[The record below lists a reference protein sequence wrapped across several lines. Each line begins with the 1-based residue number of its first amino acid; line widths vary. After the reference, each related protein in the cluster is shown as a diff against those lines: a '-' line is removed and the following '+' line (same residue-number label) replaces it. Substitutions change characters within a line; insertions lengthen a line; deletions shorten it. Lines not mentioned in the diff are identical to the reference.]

1 MENPRVSIE
10 RKNGL
15 KALLINA
22 SPKKN
27 GNTARLVGLV
37 ADAFQQ
43 KGIQA
48 ETLCLGEQ
56 SYSFCKGCRGCY
68 ETAECVQQ
76 DDVQKIL
83 EKIAG
88 ADVILIASPDYWGD
102 VTGHLK
108 VFMDRCTPYSKAHQP
123 YATLPSGKRGISIA
137 LSAGEDPREC
147 KAILVKIDGL
157 FRTLGIKP
165 AASFYTCGILTEQDL
180 ENDEGKLAEAAFF
193 ASEIAKAL
201 VP

>member
-1 MENPRVSIE
+1 M
-10 RKNGL
+10 
-15 KALLINA
+15 KALLLNA
-22 SPKKN
+22 SPKTN

-37 ADAFQQ
+37 AEAFQK

-68 ETAECVQQ
+68 QTASCVQR

-83 EKIAG
+83 EKMAG
-88 ADVILIASPDYWGD
+88 ADVVLIASPDYWGD

-108 VFMDRCTPYSKAHQP
+108 VFIDRCTPYSKAHQP
-123 YATLPSGKRGISIA
+123 HAALPGGKRGISIA
-137 LSAGEDPREC
+137 LSGGEDAREC
-147 KAILVKIDGL
+147 KAILAKIDSL

-165 AASFYTCGILTEQDL
+165 AASFYTCGILTEADL
-180 ENDEGKLAEAAFF
+180 EHDPEKLAEAAFF

-201 VP
+201 AP

>member
-1 MENPRVSIE
+1 M
-10 RKNGL
+10 

-22 SPKKN
+22 SSKKN

-37 ADAFQQ
+37 ADAFQE
-43 KGIQA
+43 KGMQV

-56 SYSFCKGCRGCY
+56 SYSFCKGCRSCY
-68 ETAECVQQ
+68 QTAECVQQ
-76 DDVQKIL
+76 DDVQKVL
-83 EKIAG
+83 GKMAD

-123 YATLPSGKRGISIA
+123 YAALPGGKRGISIA

-147 KAILVKIDGL
+147 KAILMKIENL

-180 ENDEGKLAEAAFF
+180 ERDEGKLAEAAFF

>member
-37 ADAFQQ
+37 ADAFRQ

-68 ETAECVQQ
+68 KTAECVQR
-76 DDVQKIL
+76 DDMQKIL
-83 EKIAG
+83 EQMAG
-88 ADVILIASPDYWGD
+88 ADVVLIASPDYWGD

-108 VFMDRCTPYSKAHQP
+108 VFMDRCTPYSKAHEP
-123 YATLPSGKRGISIA
+123 HAALPGGKRGISLA

-147 KAILVKIDGL
+147 KAILMKIDNL

-180 ENDEGKLAEAAFF
+180 ERDEGKLAEAAFF